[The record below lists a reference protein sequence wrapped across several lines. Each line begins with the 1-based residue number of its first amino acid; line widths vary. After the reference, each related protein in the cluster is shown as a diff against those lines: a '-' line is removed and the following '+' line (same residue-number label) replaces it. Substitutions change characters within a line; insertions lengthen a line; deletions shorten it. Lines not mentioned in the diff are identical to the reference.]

1 MGTKR
6 YYSINE
12 AYSSILNKPSNIV
25 NKEVKQK
32 HTTLRYAYQDVI
44 NEQHQ
49 RQLLEEGVKEF
60 LSKLSATAK
69 NKLLSIVTNPQYVKM
84 FNITA
89 PIVTNILQRNFQNL
103 SMDDLTSFVKG
114 LGHVI
119 GGDASTMSPEQLSDA
134 VSNLGVEDLQ
144 KIETFVST
152 EHHGDMTHAGDSVSH
167 VALDKAE
174 GMHGQTTYDA
184 GVQQQHA
191 DGQNT
196 YAVHGS
202 RFQATGSNT
211 QHTPLGQELPAA
223 HVQTFTKSVETLV
236 TQAQGSTD
244 LISEFKNL
252 MVNIIKSDNI
262 DGSGGSTLVEFSG
275 SIKASSLQEANA
287 IAQELVKA
295 AIKQSGIDLGNVKLA
310 IPAVKE
316 SLNAAYMQVLVEAGF
331 FNNAAN
337 AVKNAAATVGNKVQA
352 AAQAV
357 GNKVKQMVVGAK
369 AIADKVRQSF
379 SKGANVPTRDFNV
392 KVQATITAPVQA
404 AAPAQ

>member
-1 MGTKR
+1 MSTAR
-6 YYSINE
+6 YLSINE
-12 AYSSILNKPSNIV
+12 AYRNVTNKSNSVIATESKKKPLTLN
-25 NKEVKQK
+25 
-32 HTTLRYAYQDVI
+32 RAYQDVI
-44 NEQHQ
+44 NEQRE

-114 LGHVI
+114 LGSVI
-119 GGDASTMSPEQLSDA
+119 GGDASAMSPEQLSDA

-144 KIETFVST
+144 KIETFVSS
-152 EHHGDMTHAGDSVSH
+152 EHHGDMSH
-167 VALDKAE
+167 VGDTASHVTTNVAPGE
-174 GMHGQTTYDA
+174 HSQTTYDA
-184 GVQQQHA
+184 GVSQQHA

-196 YAVHGS
+196 YDISGS
-202 RFQATGSNT
+202 KFQATGSDT
-211 QHTPLGQELPAA
+211 QHAPIGQELPAA
-223 HVQTFTKSVETLV
+223 NVQTYSQSIQNLV
-236 TQAQGSTD
+236 TQSQGSQD
-244 LISEFKNL
+244 LVSEFKNL
-252 MVNIIKSDNI
+252 MVHIVKSDNT
-262 DGSGGSTLVEFSG
+262 DGSGSSTLVEFSG

-295 AIKQSGIDLGNVKLA
+295 AIKQSGIDLSNVNIS

-316 SLNAAYMQVLVEAGF
+316 SLDAVYMQVLVEAGF

-337 AVKNAAATVGNKVQA
+337 GVKNVATNVGNKVQA
-352 AAQAV
+352 AAAAV
-357 GNKVKQMVVGAK
+357 GNKVKQMVIGAK
-369 AIADKVRQSF
+369 AIADKVRQRF

-392 KVQATITAPVQA
+392 KVQANISTS
-404 AAPAQ
+404 